1 VIAWPDTFVSHPAPY
16 SRVILEAIDR
26 LLPASGTFL
35 DPMAGS
41 GKIFNLERPGRTF
54 VATEIE
60 PEFAALHPRTLLA
73 DATRLPFDSA
83 SFDGGATSPTY
94 PNRMAGDYAPPG
106 WTKNPKGRRS
116 YSLSKRWLARDAS
129 LELAP
134 TNTARYS
141 TRRGVENY
149 WWLHAKIWAEVARV
163 IRPGGIF
170 VLNTKDTVQA
180 LVTDPHVRLLTDAG
194 FEEVHREI
202 VKPPGYRN
210 GANRHLRV
218 GHEDIV
224 VLRREG

>member
-1 VIAWPDTFVSHPAPY
+1 MTTWPDTFVSHPAPY

-41 GKIFNLERPGRTF
+41 AKCFDLERYGRTI

-60 PEFAALHPRTLLA
+60 PEFAALHPRTILA
-73 DATRLPFDSA
+73 DATRLPFASA
-83 SFDGGATSPTY
+83 SFAGGACSPVY
-94 PNRMAGDYAPPG
+94 PNRMTDYVPAG

-141 TRRGVENY
+141 TRRGIADY
-149 WWLHAKIWAEVARV
+149 WWLHRSIWTELARV
-163 IRPGGIF
+163 IRPSGTF
-170 VLNTKDTVQA
+170 VLNTKNSTAA
-180 LVTDPHVRLLTDAG
+180 LVTEPHVRLLMAAG
-194 FEEVHREI
+194 FEEVHREQ
-202 VKPPGYRN
+202 VRPPGYRM
-210 GANRHLRV
+210 GRNRELRAD
-218 GHEDIV
+218 HEDIV
-224 VLRREG
+224 VLVRR